1 MVGKPACGNALT
13 LLRAV
18 NPAGPGAGWLFP
30 CPCGTP
36 WCARPCRGCPGGLA
50 GSSPSGCCGSRRH
63 RCREVGPGGDPA
75 GWSVLSLFAASCCPL
90 PSQPARRKAACTCP
104 RVLPGTRGFGGLSSH
119 LKRNHSHLPSQSCEE
134 PWSLFPLPD

>member
-75 GWSVLSLFAASCCPL
+75 KLERPQSLCCILLPPPFTASQAQSRLYLPQGPAGDERLSWPFLALEEKPQP
-90 PSQPARRKAACTCP
+90 PS
-104 RVLPGTRGFGGLSSH
+104 
-119 LKRNHSHLPSQSCEE
+119 
-134 PWSLFPLPD
+134 FPEL